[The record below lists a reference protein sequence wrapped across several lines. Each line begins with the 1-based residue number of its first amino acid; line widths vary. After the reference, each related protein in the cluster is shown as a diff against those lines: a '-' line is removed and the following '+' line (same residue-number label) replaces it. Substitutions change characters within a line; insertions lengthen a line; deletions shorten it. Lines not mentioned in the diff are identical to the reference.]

1 MPGLIVTA
9 LAKLAA
15 MSNAQRNGLAA
26 EVLSRAHA
34 RRLRGQGW
42 VLPDQLRVRIRTPGG
57 VSVTLSVGGQLATDA
72 IARMRPRIRY
82 LFAVRKRCSGLDG
95 WWSH

>member
-9 LAKLAA
+9 LAKLTA

-34 RRLRGQGW
+34 RKLRGLGW
-42 VLPDQLRVRIRTPGG
+42 VLPDRLRVRIRTPGG
-57 VSVTLSVGGQLATDA
+57 VSLTLSVGGPLATDA
-72 IARMRPRIRY
+72 VARMRPRMGY
-82 LFAVRKRCSGLDG
+82 LFAVRP
-95 WWSH
+95 